1 MTGKQVLRSL
11 QIRNLLS
18 FGDATEPLE
27 LLPLNV
33 LIGPNGSGKSNLLT
47 VLDLLHHAP
56 TGLSL
61 PIIKQGGDFGDWLWK
76 GPALPRTATLEL
88 RLTNLLTETPIRYLL
103 SLTAAGGPMAHVV
116 AETIARDTESP
127 LASPGLFPSDQDLH
141 SYYSCA
147 KGKAV
152 IFADGQWRDWTPS
165 QFDRT
170 QSILSQLK
178 DPVGQEELTFLGATL
193 QCSMVFHRAWTLG
206 PAAGVRQAQ
215 PANLDN
221 DLLRENSENLGLVL
235 NRMRQTAELKRRML
249 DYVQILFD
257 GAADVDVKVLNN
269 TVQVFMEERSLHAGI
284 PASRL
289 SDGTLR
295 WLSLLAL
302 LLDSR
307 PLATVV
313 CIEEPELGLH
323 PDLLPKV
330 AELLVDAS
338 QRMQLIVTTH
348 SEILVDAL
356 THIPEA
362 VVVCEKENGATTM
375 RRLERERLKE
385 WLKKY
390 TLGQLW
396 RKGQIGGN
404 RW

>member
-1 MTGKQVLRSL
+1 MTGRQVLKSL

-56 TGLSL
+56 TDLSI
-61 PIIKQGGDFGDWLWK
+61 PIQQGGGMKEWLWK
-76 GPALPRTATLEL
+76 GPSRPQAGFLEL
-88 RLTNLLTETPIRYLL
+88 RLTSPFRDTPIRY
-103 SLTAAGGPMAHVV
+103 SLTLQSGFDGSQRLGS
-116 AETIARDTESP
+116 ESIARDTEAP
-127 LASPGLFPSDQDLH
+127 LASPKLCPPPHDPH
-141 SYYSCA
+141 SYYSYNGGAVVFA
-147 KGKAV
+147 KGA
-152 IFADGQWRDWTPS
+152 WHDWKPEEFNSS
-165 QFDRT
+165 Q
-170 QSILSQLK
+170 SVLSQLK
-178 DPVGQEELTFLGATL
+178 DPVGYPQLTVLGIVCKKRMIMYRT
-193 QCSMVFHRAWTLG
+193 WTLG
-206 PAAGVRQAQ
+206 PGAGVRQAQ

-249 DYVQILFD
+249 EYVQILFD
-257 GAADVDVKVLNN
+257 GATDVDVKVLNN
-269 TVQVFMEERSLHAGI
+269 TVQVFLEERPLSGGI

-295 WLSLLAL
+295 WLTLLIVL
-302 LLDSR
+302 LNPDVAPS
-307 PLATVV
+307 VV

-323 PDLLPKV
+323 PDLLPKL

-356 THIPEA
+356 THISEA

-396 RKGQIGGN
+396 RKGEIGGN